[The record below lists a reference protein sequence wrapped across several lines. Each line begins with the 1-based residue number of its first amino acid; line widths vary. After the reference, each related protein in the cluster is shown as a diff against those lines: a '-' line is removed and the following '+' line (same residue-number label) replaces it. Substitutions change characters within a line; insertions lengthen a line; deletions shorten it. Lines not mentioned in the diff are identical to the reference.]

1 MMLDFYQTPFGNY
14 IYDARVNRFACVEWD
29 LFAALKK
36 DDLIFLKKS
45 NTFAQMVKEGFF
57 NRMNFELCKLDV
69 DLYQIMYSRALRS
82 ITLQITQNCNLRCA
96 YCPYTENNGDDRLHS
111 NKKMTRQTAYSAI
124 NYLQE
129 HSIDSEVLVVGFYG
143 GEPLL
148 EFDLIKEVV
157 EYTEK
162 RFIGKQV
169 IFSITTNAT
178 LLDEKKLSF
187 FNKHNVMLMVSLDGP
202 QKVNDKNRVFSSNN
216 RGSFQI
222 VMEKLNLIAE
232 KYPYLKKKTTI
243 NMVVDPSQNY
253 DEYLNFINGDKTISK
268 FRIQTQ
274 LVDTS
279 ELKKSFT
286 PTDDFIMNYRYH
298 EFMNVMRRLNRVNL
312 PPQRD
317 LFSENEQTGDSE
329 SYRQLEGGP
338 ITSAATPA
346 GPCLPGFIKLF
357 VDVHG
362 NFFPCEKISE
372 KYSILNIGNLQDGID
387 MKKCVTLIKM
397 PLITQNEC
405 KNCFAFRF
413 CDSCYLFGTSK
424 TGLDRCKRLKM
435 CGPVKQHVHELLERY
450 IIEHRYTIRRYV

>member
-202 QKVNDKNRVFSSNN
+202 QKVNDNGRV
-216 RGSFQI
+216 
-222 VMEKLNLIAE
+222 
-232 KYPYLKKKTTI
+232 P
-243 NMVVDPSQNY
+243 
-253 DEYLNFINGDKTISK
+253 
-268 FRIQTQ
+268 
-274 LVDTS
+274 
-279 ELKKSFT
+279 
-286 PTDDFIMNYRYH
+286 
-298 EFMNVMRRLNRVNL
+298 
-312 PPQRD
+312 
-317 LFSENEQTGDSE
+317 
-329 SYRQLEGGP
+329 
-338 ITSAATPA
+338 
-346 GPCLPGFIKLF
+346 
-357 VDVHG
+357 
-362 NFFPCEKISE
+362 
-372 KYSILNIGNLQDGID
+372 
-387 MKKCVTLIKM
+387 
-397 PLITQNEC
+397 
-405 KNCFAFRF
+405 
-413 CDSCYLFGTSK
+413 
-424 TGLDRCKRLKM
+424 
-435 CGPVKQHVHELLERY
+435 
-450 IIEHRYTIRRYV
+450 